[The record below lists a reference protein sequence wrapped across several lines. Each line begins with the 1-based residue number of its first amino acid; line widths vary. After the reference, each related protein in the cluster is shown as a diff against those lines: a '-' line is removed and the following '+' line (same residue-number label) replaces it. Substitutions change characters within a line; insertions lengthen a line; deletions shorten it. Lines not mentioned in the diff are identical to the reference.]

1 MDPTASPPLRYLSA
15 AAVTA
20 AMPEVE
26 ERLALARLTMEALTG
41 NAEMPPKIGV
51 HPRPAAAF
59 AHAMPAWLRG
69 SREDGTSDLLGMKW
83 VAGFPSNAELGLPA
97 IHGAVILNDALTGL
111 PRAILDAAPITAQR
125 TAAVSGLAVR
135 HWGPRSAS
143 RPAVVTL
150 LGAGAQGHSHLEV
163 LAHVMGQADLRI
175 FDVDPSRAKALA
187 DRAAELGLASAR
199 PAKDALAA
207 VGGSDLVI
215 TMVSFGPERQILP
228 ADAFA
233 PGATVIAVDYDMS
246 VPATVAREAALFL
259 VDEREQYLANR
270 SGVVFAGYPEPDSTI
285 GRALIDG
292 LPRPEGRVLV
302 THLGVGLAD
311 VIFGDAILRIAEE
324 RGIGVLLER

>member
-1 MDPTASPPLRYLSA
+1 MAQTASSPLRYLSA
-15 AAVTA
+15 ASVTA

-69 SREDGTSDLLGMKW
+69 SREDGASDLLGMKW
-83 VAGFPSNAELGLPA
+83 VAGFPTNGALGLPA
-97 IHGAVILNDALTGL
+97 IHGVVILNDALTGI
-111 PRAILDAAPITAQR
+111 PRAILDAGPITAQR

-135 HWGPRSAS
+135 HWGPRPAG
-143 RPAVVTL
+143 RPAIVTL

-163 LAHVMGQADLRI
+163 LAHLVGQADVRI
-175 FDVDPSRAKALA
+175 FDVDASRAKALA
-187 DRAAELGLASAR
+187 DRAAELGLAGAR
-199 PAKDALAA
+199 PATDALAA
-207 VGGSDLVI
+207 VQGADLVI
-215 TMVSFGPERQILP
+215 TMVSFGPERQGLP

-233 PGATVIAVDYDMS
+233 PAATVIAVDYDMS

-270 SGVVFAGYPEPDSTI
+270 RGAVFAGYPEPGSTI
-285 GRALIDG
+285 GRALTDG

-311 VIFGDAILRIAEE
+311 VVFGDAILRRAEE